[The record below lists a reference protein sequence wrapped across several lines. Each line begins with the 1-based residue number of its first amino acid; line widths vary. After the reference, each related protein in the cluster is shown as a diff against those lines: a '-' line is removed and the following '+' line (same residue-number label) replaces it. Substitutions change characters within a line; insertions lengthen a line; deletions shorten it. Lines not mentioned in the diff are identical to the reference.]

1 MKKLGFFVVA
11 ASLLLQGCGWESK
24 KRLIPL
30 YERETPGIL
39 GAYDVANESV
49 SFSGFTRDALQNVTF
64 TGPDGSRRTA
74 LTAYDLIEVSGA
86 IQDGVDEREF
96 TYLIESE
103 QKLEDGV
110 KYNYD
115 LIAIRKQFDDNN
127 RFTGDYSFKRYLL
140 KCSDAT
146 ARLNTNTEGER
157 CEFTRYTDLMAA
169 TDDVLRWMSDPRI
182 AIEYSSGYKK
192 SE

>member
-1 MKKLGFFVVA
+1 MKKLGLLVVA
-11 ASLLLQGCGWESK
+11 ASLLLQGCGWKSK
-24 KRLIPL
+24 TRLIPL

-39 GAYDVANESV
+39 GTYDVASETV
-49 SFSGFTRDALQNVTF
+49 SFSRFTRDGLQNVTF
-64 TGPDGSRRTA
+64 SGPDGSRRTA
-74 LTAYDLIEVSGA
+74 LTAYDLVQVTGE

-103 QKLEDGV
+103 QKIEGGV
-110 KYNYD
+110 NFNYD
-115 LIAIRKQFDDNN
+115 LIAIRKQFDDSN
-127 RFTGDYSFKRYLL
+127 RFTGDYSFKRYSL

-146 ARLNTNTEGER
+146 ARLNTNTEGDQ

-192 SE
+192 SD